1 MSKVGTAI
9 AGGAAAASL
18 GLIPLLGLG
27 GLSIFSVFAAST
39 ADQQAASSTSVIVAT
54 GSWASE
60 AVPEEYR
67 DVVQR
72 AGSVC
77 EGITPAL
84 ISAQIEAEST
94 WNPNAT
100 SAVGAQ
106 GIAQFMPAT
115 WASAGKDGDG
125 DGKADINNPVDA
137 IYSQGVYMCAQLDAV
152 NNLLADSTVT
162 GDPVSLAL
170 AAYNAGLGA
179 VQSAGGIPAF
189 PETQNYVTKIV
200 QTARTKYA
208 QATAATGSAVIQAGE
223 KYIGLPYVWGG
234 SDPNVGL
241 DCSGFVQRVFADFG
255 VALPRTAD
263 QMAHMNIGVDV
274 PADESQMQP
283 GDIVAFK
290 KPGASNYH
298 HVALYAG
305 NGRILHASWYGTPLG
320 YGTLAD
326 FPGETMVV
334 KRITVNE
341 TGTEQ

>member
-1 MSKVGTAI
+1 MSKAGIAI

-27 GLSIFSVFAAST
+27 GLSLFSVFAAST
-39 ADQQAASSTSVIVAT
+39 AAQQAANSTSGIVAA
-54 GSWASE
+54 GSWASG
-60 AVPEEYR
+60 AVPEVYR
-67 DVVQR
+67 DVVAR

-84 ISAQIEAEST
+84 ISAQIEAESA

-100 SAVGAQ
+100 SGAGAQ

-115 WASAGKDGDG
+115 WAGAGKDGDG
-125 DGKADINNPVDA
+125 DGKADINNPIDA

-152 NNLLADSTVT
+152 NNLLADGAVT

-179 VQSAGGIPAF
+179 VQSAGGIPIF
-189 PETQNYVTKIV
+189 PETQNYVSKIIEA
-200 QTARTKYA
+200 ARTKYA
-208 QATAATGSAVIQAGE
+208 QVTDVTGSAVIQDGE
-223 KYIGLPYVWGG
+223 QYIGIPYVWGG

-274 PADESQMQP
+274 PADEAHMQP
-283 GDIVAFK
+283 GDIIAFK
-290 KPGASNYH
+290 KPGASEYH

-320 YGTLAD
+320 YGTLAG

-334 KRITVNE
+334 KRITVDE
-341 TGTEQ
+341 TGEDQ